1 MDNLKGKTIKQFY
14 FNIDEELADGTTDN
28 AVVITA
34 IIDKTTKMVEWYG
47 HLKGYATIKFLVG
60 GIQLKHK
67 TWKETAEWM
76 LCEFYDDIID
86 TAIDDDV
93 TEYMGGH
100 SDKAMHGE
108 IKRLVK
114 SYNEKLAR
122 IRKAQND

>member
-14 FNIDEELADGTTDN
+14 IEIDNGTI
-28 AVVITA
+28 VITA
-34 IIDKTTKMVEWYG
+34 IIDRETKQVEWWG
-47 HLKGYATIKFLVG
+47 HLMGYGVAKFLVG
-60 GIQLKHK
+60 GIYLKHR
-67 TWKETAEWM
+67 TWQETAQYMAW
-76 LCEFYDDIID
+76 EFYDDIID

-114 SYNEKLAR
+114 SYNEKLAE
-122 IRKAQND
+122 IRKAKND

>member
-14 FNIDEELADGTTDN
+14 FETDN
-28 AVVITA
+28 GAIVITA
-34 IIDKTTKMVEWYG
+34 IIDRQTKMTEWWG
-47 HLKGYATIKFLVG
+47 HLMGYGVAKFLVG
-60 GIQLKHK
+60 GIHLKHR

-114 SYNEKLAR
+114 SYNEKLAK
-122 IRKAQND
+122 IRKGQNE